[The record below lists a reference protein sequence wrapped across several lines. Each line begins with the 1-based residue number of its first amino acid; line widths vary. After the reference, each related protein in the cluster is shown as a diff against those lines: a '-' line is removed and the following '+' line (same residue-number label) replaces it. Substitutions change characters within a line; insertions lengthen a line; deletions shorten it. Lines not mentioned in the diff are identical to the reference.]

1 MSQNKEG
8 TESNE
13 KKPGV
18 KIQDLSP
25 KKDAKG
31 GGGRNLEG
39 GGFSASGGR
48 NPSGGGTNQSGGGA
62 SQSGGGASADSGPT
76 NNN

>member
-1 MSQNKEG
+1 MAQKKEG
-8 TESNE
+8 TE

-31 GGGRNLEG
+31 GFGKKYNPNAGQNLNRGGQSIEG
-39 GGFSASGGR
+39 GGQSAE
-48 NPSGGGTNQSGGGA
+48 GGGQSLNRT
-62 SQSGGGASADSGPT
+62 QSAE
-76 NNN
+76 

>member
-8 TESNE
+8 TEGNE

-31 GGGRNLEG
+31 GGVVRPAG
-39 GGFSASGGR
+39 GGFAQSGR
-48 NPSGGGTNQSGGGA
+48 PDPSGGGANQSGGGA
-62 SQSGGGASADSGPT
+62 NADST
-76 NNN
+76 KNSD

>member
-1 MSQNKEG
+1 MAQETEG
-8 TESNE
+8 SE

-31 GGGRNLEG
+31 GFGKTY
-39 GGFSASGGR
+39 
-48 NPSGGGTNQSGGGA
+48 NPDAGGGTSPNLGGTSPNAGGTVSPDGGGI
-62 SQSGGGASADSGPT
+62 SPDGGGIQNPD
-76 NNN
+76 

>member
-8 TESNE
+8 SE

-31 GGGRNLEG
+31 GVGRPTNPSS
-39 GGFSASGGR
+39 GF
-48 NPSGGGTNQSGGGA
+48 NPSGGSNQSGGGFNQSGGGA
-62 SQSGGGASADSGPT
+62 SQSGGGASQDSGQA
-76 NNN
+76 NN

>member
-8 TESNE
+8 TEGSE

-31 GGGRNLEG
+31 GGGVRILDG
-39 GGFSASGGR
+39 GGFAASGGGR
-48 NPSGGGTNQSGGGA
+48 DQSGGGTNPSGGGASPSGNPNQ
-62 SQSGGGASADSGPT
+62 D
-76 NNN
+76 

>member
-8 TESNE
+8 TEGSE

-31 GGGRNLEG
+31 GGGRGLDG
-39 GGFSASGGR
+39 GGFAA
-48 NPSGGGTNQSGGGA
+48 SGGGTNQSGGGMN
-62 SQSGGGASADSGPT
+62 QSGGGKNQDSGQA
-76 NNN
+76 NN

>member
-1 MSQNKEG
+1 MAQNKEG
-8 TESNE
+8 TE

-31 GGGRNLEG
+31 GVARQPNSVGANSVGANSVGADSVGANKTDPNATNPNAGGGRY
-39 GGFSASGGR
+39 
-48 NPSGGGTNQSGGGA
+48 Q
-62 SQSGGGASADSGPT
+62 D
-76 NNN
+76 

>member
-8 TESNE
+8 TE

-31 GGGRNLEG
+31 G
-39 GGFSASGGR
+39 ATR
-48 NPSGGGTNQSGGGA
+48 NPNAVDPNKAGIEANKMGNPDA
-62 SQSGGGASADSGPT
+62 VNPD
-76 NNN
+76 

>member
-8 TESNE
+8 TEGSE

-31 GGGRNLEG
+31 GGGRFNQDQG
-39 GGFSASGGR
+39 QSADRGSS
-48 NPSGGGTNQSGGGA
+48 PSGGTVNTDKGIPNQ
-62 SQSGGGASADSGPT
+62 
-76 NNN
+76 N

>member
-8 TESNE
+8 NEGNE

-31 GGGRNLEG
+31 GARV
-39 GGFSASGGR
+39 SADS
-48 NPSGGGTNQSGGGA
+48 
-62 SQSGGGASADSGPT
+62 ASADSRMADLKSQDVRAADGST
-76 NNN
+76 GAN

>member
-8 TESNE
+8 TEGNE

-31 GGGRNLEG
+31 GGGRINQD
-39 GGFSASGGR
+39 SSGGLDR
-48 NPSGGGTNQSGGGA
+48 TTSPSGGTVNTDKTVTN
-62 SQSGGGASADSGPT
+62 D
-76 NNN
+76 